1 MNVEKFNSI
10 EELEIL
16 KSYEGS
22 ITNDYMNTSLYE
34 ANISRLYY
42 IKGEANFYV
51 LIKRE
56 GYYKLYYY
64 INDINEKFDAKGT
77 FVSEVVSKEMD
88 ETLENMG
95 FELHMTRV
103 RLRLTHKEPYESK
116 RVKYIDDAEFI
127 YEALQSFDEYS
138 GERLDLDEINER
150 IEKKLFIGI
159 DGAGF
164 IEFST
169 DAFKDAIEHFYIDPA
184 KRGEGLGS
192 EILRHYLGCV
202 SKKKRVN
209 VWTDEGSRAIKLY
222 HKHGFKEDGLKSYV
236 YIWRENQ

>member
-1 MNVEKFNSI
+1 MRVEKFNRV
-10 EELEIL
+10 EDLDIL
-16 KSYEGS
+16 KNYEGS

-34 ANISRLYY
+34 ANIARLYY
-42 IKGEANFYV
+42 IKGDRNFYV

-56 GYYKLYYY
+56 GYYKFYYY
-64 INDINEKFDAKGT
+64 INDINEKFDAKDT

-88 ETLENMG
+88 ETLENIG
-95 FELHMTRV
+95 FELYKTRV
-103 RLRLTHKEPYESK
+103 RLRLNHKEPYESK

-127 YEALQSFDEYS
+127 YDALQSFDEYS
-138 GERLDLDEINER
+138 GERLDLDEIHER

-169 DAFKDAIEHFYIDPA
+169 DAFKDGIEHFYIDPA
-184 KRGEGLGS
+184 KRGEGLGT
-192 EILRHYLGCV
+192 EILRHYLGSV

-222 HKHGFKEDGLKSYV
+222 HKYGFKEDGLKSYV
-236 YIWRENQ
+236 YIWRED

>member
-1 MNVEKFNSI
+1 MRVEKFKSL

-22 ITNDYMNTSLYE
+22 ITNDYMNTLLYE
-34 ANISRLYY
+34 ANIARLYY

-64 INDINEKFDAKGT
+64 INDINQKFDANGT
-77 FVSEVVSKEMD
+77 FVSEIVSKEMD
-88 ETLENMG
+88 ETLENIG
-95 FELHMTRV
+95 FELYKTRV
-103 RLRLTHKEPYESK
+103 RLRLNHKEPYESK

-127 YEALQSFDEYS
+127 YGALQSFDEYS
-138 GERLDLDEINER
+138 GERLSMDEVKER

-169 DAFKDAIEHFYIDPA
+169 DAFKDSIEHFYIDSA

-192 EILRHYLGCV
+192 EILMHYLGSV

-222 HKHGFKEDGLKSYV
+222 HKYGFKEDGLKSYV
-236 YIWRENQ
+236 YIWREDQ

>member
-1 MNVEKFNSI
+1 MRVEKFKSL
-10 EELEIL
+10 EELDIL
-16 KSYEGS
+16 KSYEAS

-34 ANISRLYY
+34 ANIARLYY
-42 IKGEANFYV
+42 IKGDRNFYV

-64 INDINEKFDAKGT
+64 INDINEKFDAQGT
-77 FVSEVVSKEMD
+77 FVSEIVSKEMD
-88 ETLENMG
+88 ETLENLG
-95 FELHMTRV
+95 FELYKTRV
-103 RLRLTHKEPYESK
+103 RLRLNYKEPYESK

-138 GERLDLDEINER
+138 GERLDFDEVKER
-150 IEKKLFIGI
+150 IDKKLFIGM

-169 DAFKDAIEHFYIDPA
+169 DAFKDSIEHFYVAPA

-192 EILRHYLGCV
+192 EILRHYLGYV

-236 YIWRENQ
+236 YIWREDQ

>member
-1 MNVEKFNSI
+1 MNVEKFNSL
-10 EELEIL
+10 EEHEIL
-16 KSYEGS
+16 KSYGGS

-34 ANISRLYY
+34 ANIARLYY
-42 IKGEANFYV
+42 IKGERNFYV

-77 FVSEVVSKEMD
+77 FVSEIVSKEMD
-88 ETLENMG
+88 ETLESMG
-95 FELHMTRV
+95 FELYKTRV
-103 RLRLTHKEPYESK
+103 RLRLTDKEPY
-116 RVKYIDDAEFI
+116 DDAEFI

-138 GERLDLDEINER
+138 GERLSMDEIKER
-150 IEKKLFIGI
+150 IAKKLFIGI

-169 DAFKDAIEHFYIDPA
+169 DMFKDAIEHFYIDPA

-209 VWTDEGSRAIKLY
+209 VWTDQGSRALKLY

-236 YIWRENQ
+236 YIWREDQ

>member
-1 MNVEKFNSI
+1 MRVEKFNRV
-10 EELEIL
+10 EDLDIL
-16 KSYEGS
+16 KNYEGS

-34 ANISRLYY
+34 ANIARLYY
-42 IKGEANFYV
+42 IKGDRNFYV

-56 GYYKLYYY
+56 GYYKFYYY
-64 INDINEKFDAKGT
+64 INDINEKFDAKDT

-88 ETLENMG
+88 ETLENIG
-95 FELHMTRV
+95 FELYKTRV
-103 RLRLTHKEPYESK
+103 RLRLNHKEPYESK

-138 GERLDLDEINER
+138 GERLDLDEIRER
-150 IEKKLFIGI
+150 IAKKLFIGI

-184 KRGEGLGS
+184 RRGEGLGS
-192 EILRHYLGCV
+192 EILRHYLGSV

-222 HKHGFKEDGLKSYV
+222 HKYGFKEDGLKSYV
-236 YIWRENQ
+236 YIWREDQ

>member
-1 MNVEKFNSI
+1 MRVEKFNRV

-16 KSYEGS
+16 KTYEGS

-34 ANISRLYY
+34 ANIARLYY
-42 IKGEANFYV
+42 IKSDRNFYV
-51 LIKRE
+51 LFKRE

-64 INDINEKFDAKGT
+64 INDINEKFDAQGT
-77 FVSEVVSKEMD
+77 FVSEIVSKQMD
-88 ETLENMG
+88 KTLENMD
-95 FELHMTRV
+95 FELYKIRV
-103 RLRLTHKEPYESK
+103 RLRLNHKEPYESK

-127 YEALQSFDEYS
+127 YDALQSFDEYS
-138 GERLDLDEINER
+138 GERLDLDEIHER
-150 IEKKLFIGI
+150 IAKKLFIGI
-159 DGAGF
+159 DDAGF

-169 DAFKDAIEHFYIDPA
+169 DTFKDSIEHFYIDPA

-222 HKHGFKEDGLKSYV
+222 HKYGFKEDGLKSYV

>member
-1 MNVEKFNSI
+1 MRVEKFKSL

-22 ITNDYMNTSLYE
+22 ITNDYMNTLLYE
-34 ANISRLYY
+34 ANIDRLYY
-42 IKGEANFYV
+42 IKGDMNFYV

-64 INDINEKFDAKGT
+64 INDINEKFDAKGP
-77 FVSEVVSKEMD
+77 FVSEIVSKQMD

-95 FELHMTRV
+95 FELYKTRE
-103 RLRLTHKEPYESK
+103 RLRLNHKEPYESS
-116 RVKYIDDAEFI
+116 RVNYMDDADFI
-127 YEALQSFDEYS
+127 YHALQNFDEYS
-138 GERLDLDEINER
+138 GERLDLDEVRER
-150 IEKKLFIGI
+150 IDKKLFVGI

-169 DAFKDAIEHFYIDPA
+169 DVFKDAIEHFYIDPA
-184 KRGEGLGS
+184 KRGEGLGT
-192 EILRHYLGCV
+192 EILRHYLGSV

-222 HKHGFKEDGLKSYV
+222 HKFGFKEDGLKSYV
-236 YIWRENQ
+236 YIWR

>member
-1 MNVEKFNSI
+1 MNVEKFNSL
-10 EELEIL
+10 EEHEIL
-16 KSYEGS
+16 KSYGGS

-34 ANISRLYY
+34 ANIARLYY
-42 IKGEANFYV
+42 IKGERNFYV

-56 GYYKLYYY
+56 AYYKLYYY

-77 FVSEVVSKEMD
+77 FVSEIVSKEMD
-88 ETLENMG
+88 ETLESMG
-95 FELHMTRV
+95 FELYKTRV
-103 RLRLTHKEPYESK
+103 RLRLTDKEPYESK
-116 RVKYIDDAEFI
+116 RVKYLDDAEFI
-127 YEALQSFDEYS
+127 YEALQSFDE
-138 GERLDLDEINER
+138 RLSMDEIKER
-150 IEKKLFIGI
+150 IAKKLFIGI

-169 DAFKDAIEHFYIDPA
+169 DMFKDAIEHFYIDPA

-209 VWTDEGSRAIKLY
+209 VWTDQGSRAIKLY
-222 HKHGFKEDGLKSYV
+222 HKHGSKEDGLKSYV
-236 YIWRENQ
+236 YIWREDQ

>member
-1 MNVEKFNSI
+1 MNVEKFNRLD
-10 EELEIL
+10 ELEIL
-16 KSYEGS
+16 KNYEGS

-34 ANISRLYY
+34 DNIARLYY

-64 INDINEKFDAKGT
+64 INDINEKFDAQGT
-77 FVSEVVSKEMD
+77 FVSEIVSKEMD

-95 FELHMTRV
+95 FELYKTRV
-103 RLRLTHKEPYESK
+103 RLRLNHKEPYESK

-138 GERLDLDEINER
+138 GERLDLDEIHER
-150 IEKKLFIGI
+150 IAKKLFIGI

-169 DAFKDAIEHFYIDPA
+169 DAFKDSIEHFYIDPA

-192 EILRHYLGCV
+192 EILRHYIGSV

-222 HKHGFKEDGLKSYV
+222 HKYGFKEDGLKSYV
-236 YIWRENQ
+236 YIWREDQ

>member
-1 MNVEKFNSI
+1 MNVEKFKSLA
-10 EELEIL
+10 ELEIL

-34 ANISRLYY
+34 ANIDRLYY
-42 IKGEANFYV
+42 IKGNMNFYV

-56 GYYKLYYY
+56 AYYKLYYY
-64 INDINEKFDAKGT
+64 INDINEKFDAQGT
-77 FVSEVVSKEMD
+77 FVSELVSKQMD

-95 FELHMTRV
+95 FELYKTRE
-103 RLRLTHKEPYESK
+103 RLRLNHKEPYESS
-116 RVKYIDDAEFI
+116 RVNYMDDADFI
-127 YEALQSFDEYS
+127 YHALQNFDEYS
-138 GERLDLDEINER
+138 GERLSMDEVKER
-150 IEKKLFIGI
+150 IDKKLFIGI

-169 DAFKDAIEHFYIDPA
+169 DIFKDSIEHFYIDPA

-192 EILRHYLGCV
+192 EILRHYLGSV

-222 HKHGFKEDGLKSYV
+222 HKFGFKEDGLKSYV
-236 YIWRENQ
+236 YIWR

>member
-1 MNVEKFNSI
+1 MNVEKFKSL

-16 KSYEGS
+16 KSYESS

-34 ANISRLYY
+34 ANIARLYY
-42 IKGEANFYV
+42 IKGERNFYV

-64 INDINEKFDAKGT
+64 INDINEKFDAQGT
-77 FVSEVVSKEMD
+77 FASEIVSKQMD

-95 FELHMTRV
+95 FELYKTRV
-103 RLRLTHKEPYESK
+103 RLRLNHKEPYESK

-138 GERLDLDEINER
+138 GERLSIEEVKER
-150 IEKKLFIGI
+150 IAKKLFIGI

-169 DAFKDAIEHFYIDPA
+169 DAFKDSIEHFYIDPA
-184 KRGEGLGS
+184 KRGEGLGT
-192 EILRHYLGCV
+192 EILRHYLGSV

-222 HKHGFKEDGLKSYV
+222 HKHGFKEDGLRSYV
-236 YIWRENQ
+236 YIWREEQ

>member
-1 MNVEKFNSI
+1 MRVEKFKSL

-34 ANISRLYY
+34 ANIDRLYY
-42 IKGEANFYV
+42 IKGDMNFYV

-56 GYYKLYYY
+56 AYYKLYYY
-64 INDINEKFDAKGT
+64 INDINEKFDAQGT
-77 FVSEVVSKEMD
+77 FVSELVSKEMD

-95 FELHMTRV
+95 FELYKTRV
-103 RLRLTHKEPYESK
+103 RLRLNHKEPYESS
-116 RVKYIDDAEFI
+116 RVNYMDDADFI
-127 YEALQSFDEYS
+127 YHALQNFDEYS
-138 GERLDLDEINER
+138 GERLDLDEVRER

-169 DAFKDAIEHFYIDPA
+169 DIFKDSIEHFYIDPA
-184 KRGEGLGS
+184 KRGEGLGT
-192 EILRHYLGCV
+192 EILRHYLGSV

-209 VWTDEGSRAIKLY
+209 VWTDEVSRAIKLY
-222 HKHGFKEDGLKSYV
+222 HKFGFKEDRLKSYV
-236 YIWRENQ
+236 YIWR